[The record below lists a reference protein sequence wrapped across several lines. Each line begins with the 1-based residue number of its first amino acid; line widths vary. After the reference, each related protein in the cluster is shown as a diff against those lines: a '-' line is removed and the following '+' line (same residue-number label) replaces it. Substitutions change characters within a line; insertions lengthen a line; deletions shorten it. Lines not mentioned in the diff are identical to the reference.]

1 MSVGRSPD
9 RCVRLRRRHARRR
22 ESADGGSRFGGQRRS
37 RVADLGAVPMRI
49 MDEGHPAATR
59 RVVVRHHALLR
70 LAHWATVPV
79 LLGLVAS
86 GLSIYWASPVHQHRV
101 DPATGSTEY
110 LADLGILISHL
121 LPGTAADPG
130 AWLYD
135 HFGLGTFRLA
145 QALRLHWL
153 LAYLFMTV
161 GLLYAIGLALGGGF
175 KALLPRP
182 WPHPPVKSKYNPL
195 QRIAYLAMPLLGVL
209 AVASG
214 WAMHKP
220 VQLKWLE
227 RLFVNY
233 EGARV
238 TQFWT
243 MVAFATFVIPHGVL
257 GIVDGWD
264 TFRSMVTG
272 W

>member
-1 MSVGRSPD
+1 
-9 RCVRLRRRHARRR
+9 
-22 ESADGGSRFGGQRRS
+22 
-37 RVADLGAVPMRI
+37 
-49 MDEGHPAATR
+49 
-59 RVVVRHHALLR
+59 
-70 LAHWATVPV
+70 
-79 LLGLVAS
+79 
-86 GLSIYWASPVHQHRV
+86 
-101 DPATGSTEY
+101 ATGSTDY
-110 LADLGILISHL
+110 LADLGIWMSQL
-121 LPGTAADPG
+121 LPGAAADPG

-135 HFGLGTFRLA
+135 HFSLGTFRLA
-145 QALRLHWL
+145 QAGRLHGL

-175 KALLPRP
+175 KALLPRRSDLAGALAMLRYYRGVVPARLLRRP

-227 RLFVNY
+227 CLFVNY
-233 EGARV
+233 EGARIIH
-238 TQFWT
+238 FWT
-243 MVAFATFVIPHGVL
+243 MVAFATFVIPHVVL
-257 GIVDGWD
+257 VIADGWD

-272 W
+272 WSYRIGGRHGREGASECAPADSTRQVAGRARRVAGRAFALEGSRQDPTKFPSLERRSFVRDGGIVW